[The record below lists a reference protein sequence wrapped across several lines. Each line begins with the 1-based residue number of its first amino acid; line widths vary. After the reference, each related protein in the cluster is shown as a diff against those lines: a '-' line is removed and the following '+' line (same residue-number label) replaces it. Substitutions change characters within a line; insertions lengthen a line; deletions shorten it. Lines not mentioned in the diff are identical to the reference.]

1 MPQLTRI
8 TTRSGLSLN
17 LRCPY
22 QANVIKTFESKSK
35 KTGVIADEVKLT
47 AALRA
52 DESRLT

>member
-22 QANVIKTFESKSK
+22 QANVMKTFESKSK